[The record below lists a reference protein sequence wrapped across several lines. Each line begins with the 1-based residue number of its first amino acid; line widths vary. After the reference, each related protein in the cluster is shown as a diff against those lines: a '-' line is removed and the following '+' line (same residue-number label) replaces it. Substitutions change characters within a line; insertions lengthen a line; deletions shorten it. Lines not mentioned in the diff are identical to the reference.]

1 MDKMCFKKK
10 KSIEEKREMGD
21 IGLKYFSVE
30 EPVGEKLLR
39 RESMHGVGKK
49 ALMQNISNKS

>member
-1 MDKMCFKKK
+1 MLQKKK